1 MIATRSY
8 APMAQIQRN
17 APGFR
22 TRFPRASNADPTRL
36 RRRSNAV
43 STSRTGGSHA
53 DTTRKD
59 RPGRAPCASQGIR
72 TDVSRETSH
81 PAMWNP
87 TAQTRWRE
95 RGRGLPRSRCEDARR
110 DVSARPSA
118 ASQKLHAERTSM
130 GADRHCEQMFHVKHS
145 AAAVRR
151 GLRRPRGACWRAQD
165 GAREMQGAGARRA
178 RRGSTRSRGAG
189 AQGRGS
195 SPGAT
200 QAAPRGFPGR
210 RLRASAVRA
219 LRRRAS
225 SSACRR
231 GTRSRAPRPHRRSRP
246 PIARWAAAPRP
257 RALPKAWRASRGCAA

>member
-1 MIATRSY
+1 MITTRSY

-118 ASQKLHAERTSM
+118 VSQKLHAERTSM

-145 AAAVRR
+145 APAARR
-151 GLRRPRGACWRAQD
+151 VLRRPRGACWRAQD
-165 GAREMQGAGARRA
+165 GAREMQGAETRRA

-189 AQGRGS
+189 AQELSGRNASGAPGD
-195 SPGAT
+195 PGAPL
-200 QAAPRGFPGR
+200 ASLCDPG
-210 RLRASAVRA
+210 A
-219 LRRRAS
+219 
-225 SSACRR
+225 
-231 GTRSRAPRPHRRSRP
+231 
-246 PIARWAAAPRP
+246 
-257 RALPKAWRASRGCAA
+257 

>member
-22 TRFPRASNADPTRL
+22 TRFPRESNADPTRL

-43 STSRTGGSHA
+43 SASHTGGSHA
-53 DTTRKD
+53 DATR
-59 RPGRAPCASQGIR
+59 RIAPVPGRAPCSSQGIR

-81 PAMWNP
+81 PAMGNS
-87 TAQTRWRE
+87 TAQTRGRE

-145 AAAVRR
+145 APAARQV
-151 GLRRPRGACWRAQD
+151 LRRPRGACWWAQD
-165 GAREMQGAGARRA
+165 DAREMQGAETRRA
-178 RRGSTRSRGAG
+178 RCRTRKRGSTRSQERGAQELFGRNASG
-189 AQGRGS
+189 A
-195 SPGAT
+195 PGI
-200 QAAPRGFPGR
+200 P
-210 RLRASAVRA
+210 
-219 LRRRAS
+219 
-225 SSACRR
+225 
-231 GTRSRAPRPHRRSRP
+231 RAPLASLCG
-246 PIARWAAAPRP
+246 P
-257 RALPKAWRASRGCAA
+257 RA